1 MVIKMNKFLLTILI
15 SFVMSFSVFATT
27 NENKSNALYKTNASV
42 CAKLKSEN
50 KQDTKEYVQRGCC
63 SWHGGV
69 CGCTGGRVVC
79 CDSTYSPSC
88 LCDKEDSP
96 EVTN

>member
-1 MVIKMNKFLLTILI
+1 MKNISIITLITLIL
-15 SFVMSFSVFATT
+15 SFSVFAST
-27 NENKSNALYKTNASV
+27 NENESNTLNKSTAVV
-42 CAKLKSEN
+42 CKQLKEDN
-50 KQDTKEYVQRGCC
+50 KQDTKEYAQRGCC

-88 LCDKEDSP
+88 LCDKENSP